1 MLPLMPIRRFAF
13 VLAALVLGMAM
24 AGASQP
30 PRRTSSRP
38 LIVFVHGRGNL
49 DRDSASVRVE
59 WERALRMGANELST
73 GELFDS
79 RDVRLVWYADVLD
92 PVSDDGCLRT
102 DDTTSVR
109 PESEVSIWDGARLLL
124 GAIAAAVEE
133 PNGRREVRG
142 LVGDLMY
149 LADPWKRCGVE
160 RRLARAFSD
169 ALSQRRPVVLVTHSL
184 GAAVAYRYL
193 RSERTM
199 PEVHRWVTLGAPLAD
214 PQLRALLLGD
224 PDSTALRVPAAVRS
238 WVNVVRDGDPFAAA
252 LAPII
257 PRSIG
262 KVRDIVRRE
271 VTGDPHDL
279 ASYLKDPEAARAIVW
294 AWCDAT
300 PKSARAKGC
309 AKIERDAQ

>member
-1 MLPLMPIRRFAF
+1 MSPLKPARR
-13 VLAALVLGMAM
+13 LALVLAVLVLG
-24 AGASQP
+24 AGVAGFSRWP
-30 PRRTSSRP
+30 ARSAARP

-92 PVSDDGCLRT
+92 PVSDEGCLRT

-109 PESEVSIWDGARLLL
+109 PPTDGSIWDGARLLL
-124 GAIAAAVEE
+124 GAIAAAIEE
-133 PNGRREVRG
+133 PNGRREARG

-160 RRLARAFSD
+160 RRLARAFSE
-169 ALSQRRPVVLVTHSL
+169 AMSPRRPVILVTHSL

-193 RSERTM
+193 RGERRM
-199 PEVHRWVTLGAPLAD
+199 PDVHRWVTLGAPLAD

-238 WVNVVRDGDPFAAA
+238 WVNVVRAGDPFAAA

-257 PRSIG
+257 PKSAG
-262 KVRDIVRRE
+262 KVRDLVRRE

-279 ASYLKDPEAARAIVW
+279 ASYLKDSEAARAIVW

-300 PKSARAKGC
+300 PASARAKGC
-309 AKIERDAQ
+309 AKIEEDVE